1 MLEVCQCYNRKGV
14 QKHVFFYFQERYVEI
29 GRVAYIAHGDDR
41 GKLCVIVDVIDQNR
55 VR

>member
-1 MLEVCQCYNRKGV
+1 MFL
-14 QKHVFFYFQERYVEI
+14 YFQERYVEI